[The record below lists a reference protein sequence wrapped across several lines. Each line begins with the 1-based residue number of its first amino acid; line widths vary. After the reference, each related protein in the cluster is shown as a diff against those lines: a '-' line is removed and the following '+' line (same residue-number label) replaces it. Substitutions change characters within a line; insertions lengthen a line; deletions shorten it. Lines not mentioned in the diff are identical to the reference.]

1 MQITE
6 ADRLD
11 MLAELRRCHGE
22 RVGNIIVAH
31 LPPVGWGDIA
41 RAHDIAR
48 LEQRIDTSDAAR
60 AHDIA
65 RLEQRIDASDAA
77 RAHDIARL
85 EQRIDASDAAR
96 AHDIARL
103 EQRIDASDAAR
114 AHDIARLDK
123 RIDNLGSAMWAMGG
137 ITAAGFISMFTLVA
151 TKL

>member
-31 LPPVGWGDIA
+31 LPPVGWGDI
-41 RAHDIAR
+41 
-48 LEQRIDTSDAAR
+48 
-60 AHDIA
+60 
-65 RLEQRIDASDAA
+65 
-77 RAHDIARL
+77 
-85 EQRIDASDAAR
+85 AR

>member
-31 LPPVGWGDIA
+31 LPPVGWGDI
-41 RAHDIAR
+41 
-48 LEQRIDTSDAAR
+48 
-60 AHDIA
+60 
-65 RLEQRIDASDAA
+65 A

-137 ITAAGFISMFTLVA
+137 IMAAGFISLFTLVA

>member
-1 MQITE
+1 MVPLGSRTGHTFLLPGHTRGNTMQITE

-85 EQRIDASDAAR
+85 
-96 AHDIARL
+96 
-103 EQRIDASDAAR
+103 
-114 AHDIARLDK
+114 DK

-137 ITAAGFISMFTLVA
+137 IMAAGFISLFTLVA

>member
-48 LEQRIDTSDAAR
+48 L
-60 AHDIA
+60 
-65 RLEQRIDASDAA
+65 
-77 RAHDIARL
+77 
-85 EQRIDASDAAR
+85 
-96 AHDIARL
+96 
-103 EQRIDASDAAR
+103 
-114 AHDIARLDK
+114 DK

-137 ITAAGFISMFTLVA
+137 IMAAGFISLFTLVA